1 MRTAADIGRALRLTG
16 EDEAD
21 VDDPSPLHISSPDL
35 LRLDPVIVPEGP
47 PPGLEPPR
55 RRPKAFE
62 PAPPTTFER
71 SVHRA
76 RRATA
81 GGDRKLVLAG
91 VALTLAVVG
100 LLAFAVGRFTG
111 EDRRPPTATV
121 ATEEAPARTLRIAS
135 VRDLDP
141 QGQDGQENPEDV
153 GLAVDGNPETG
164 WRTSTYYRRADLGG
178 LKDGVGL
185 VVDLGGPREVDSMRI
200 LLGGAGTA
208 LTVYATSPGGEVPGS
223 LRDLRRIATL
233 DDAGTDVTVTFPAN
247 TITRR
252 VVVWLT
258 ALPQVGPGEFQGDVR
273 EISLKGR
280 R

>member
-1 MRTAADIGRALRLTG
+1 
-16 EDEAD
+16 
-21 VDDPSPLHISSPDL
+21 
-35 LRLDPVIVPEGP
+35 VIVPEGP